1 MLNINTIMKMSFVDR
16 AQVQCTIT
24 FIERGVQEEEEE
36 EKDMRY

>member
-16 AQVQCTIT
+16 AQVQRTII